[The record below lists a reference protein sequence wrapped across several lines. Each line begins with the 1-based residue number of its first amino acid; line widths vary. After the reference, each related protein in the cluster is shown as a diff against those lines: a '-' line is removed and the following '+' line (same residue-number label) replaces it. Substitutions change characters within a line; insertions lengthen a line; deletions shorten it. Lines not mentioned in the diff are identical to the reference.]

1 MVGHYNDDDLTH
13 VSNGV
18 EEGKVGSPHP
28 GITNSVEEA
37 AHGREHER
45 GGEGGQQAAHGQGQE
60 GFGVGQERGGSRGE
74 IIHLR
79 RRRPTLSAAQMIE
92 EHDRIIRIAQAF
104 SLVGCFA
111 LGVTKDIKWYMSV
124 RRKITSHLGLAIPGM
139 MFYCK
144 TDYMNGARQPCE

>member
-1 MVGHYNDDDLTH
+1 MVGHCNDDDLTH

-79 RRRPTLSAAQMIE
+79 RRRPMLSAAQMIE
-92 EHDRIIRIAQAF
+92 EHDRIICVAQAF

-111 LGVTKDIKWYMSV
+111 LGVTKDIK
-124 RRKITSHLGLAIPGM
+124 
-139 MFYCK
+139 
-144 TDYMNGARQPCE
+144 